1 MTNTNDVVDNIQK
14 CIKLLAG
21 ISLLRTPNFLVI
33 PQNLV
38 TETALL

>member
-1 MTNTNDVVDNIQK
+1 MTNTNDVVDNIKK
-14 CIKLLAG
+14 CLKPLG